1 MSGQALV
8 APTSRVLPSSQ
19 QVLYGSARVGFLNIS
34 RCFSSAN
41 SQRLILG
48 SPSAERL
55 RPGQPGYDL
64 FKQSALNSSALME
77 KFVKPI
83 VPKSATEQ
91 SISPATGLSD
101 DQLCYIVPSKF
112 MQNIFKEIQDLKAKV
127 SLLEGRIN
135 KT

>member
-1 MSGQALV
+1 MAAQALV
-8 APTSRVLPSSQ
+8 ALTSRVLPSFQ
-19 QVLYGSARVGFLNIS
+19 RVLCGPSGVSFLNIS

-64 FKQSALNSSALME
+64 FKQNALNFSALME

-83 VPKSATEQ
+83 VPKNAIEQ
-91 SISPATGLSD
+91 PINPATGLSD
-101 DQLCYIVPSKF
+101 DQLCYVVPSKF
-112 MQNIFKEIQDLKAKV
+112 IQNIFKEIQDLKTKV
-127 SLLEGRIN
+127 NLLEGRIN